1 MEMVWHRSAEDQ
13 SMNKNDGIWGKK
25 SEVYF
30 SFKLMVFGAEALST
44 ESVLCWGQQEPAKR
58 DA

>member
-13 SMNKNDGIWGKK
+13 SINKNDGIRGQKW
-25 SEVYF
+25 EVYF
-30 SFKLMVFGAEALST
+30 NLKLMVSGAKALST
-44 ESVLCWGQQEPAKR
+44 ETVLCWGQWELAKR